1 MEKETKE
8 KVIKAIKTAATIIGI
23 GVGAIALYQGYL
35 NAKQFEK
42 KRAKCLANGK
52 AQRSAET
59 EKLRNFSRSCRN
71 NSRSMQM
78 FSSKFRFLIQRRLT
92 SNLVIGLIF

>member
-1 MEKETKE
+1 MGKETKE

-42 KRAKCLANGK
+42 SG
-52 AQRSAET
+52 
-59 EKLRNFSRSCRN
+59 
-71 NSRSMQM
+71 
-78 FSSKFRFLIQRRLT
+78 
-92 SNLVIGLIF
+92 